1 MFPAARFLNSCQL
14 KNVPG
19 VCLTK
24 GTRITDFS
32 GLIVGPHEYPEWGYD
47 HNNKYPDHLSNLR
60 TRASNKRLAKNQ
72 DARLFEGVWIYG
84 FWTRQPKAWFKFHVK
99 NKPWKTSIVFPKKKS
114 PFDWSTN
121 LERLVPGSKKQHLL
135 AKQTNVQTPVL
146 ACLEGKKKLVHVTPI
161 VLWKPW
167 IVGCSDGL
175 RKPSPAAALAAFW
188 GISASESEVLTS
200 D

>member
-84 FWTRQPKAWFKFHVK
+84 F
-99 NKPWKTSIVFPKKKS
+99 
-114 PFDWSTN
+114 
-121 LERLVPGSKKQHLL
+121 
-135 AKQTNVQTPVL
+135 
-146 ACLEGKKKLVHVTPI
+146 
-161 VLWKPW
+161 
-167 IVGCSDGL
+167 
-175 RKPSPAAALAAFW
+175 
-188 GISASESEVLTS
+188 
-200 D
+200 